1 MSESAVSRDR
11 TSWRH
16 ILSTHASCMML
27 ISPSLRNVVN
37 TLKKKEEVKRIIERK
52 RWRWWVQCTGPSKN
66 TRHFKWFKIKTNIPW
81 NQFPVLYERRSKLW
95 EKGGLFSQYSQYGK
109 MDLVSTGLVIWIEPI
124 MLGAGDGSSLKI
136 WNKVP
141 EPSVRAKLLG
151 LVDIEMLGAGDG
163 NNLEADD
170 TVLERNTSDLGMS
183 DAGEGKNLNSDG
195 RS

>member
-1 MSESAVSRDR
+1 
-11 TSWRH
+11 
-16 ILSTHASCMML
+16 
-27 ISPSLRNVVN
+27 
-37 TLKKKEEVKRIIERK
+37 
-52 RWRWWVQCTGPSKN
+52 
-66 TRHFKWFKIKTNIPW
+66 
-81 NQFPVLYERRSKLW
+81 
-95 EKGGLFSQYSQYGK
+95 
-109 MDLVSTGLVIWIEPI
+109 
-124 MLGAGDGSSLKI
+124 MLGAGEGSSLKI